1 MSPIAILRSQFQRV
15 PLGLV
20 VAETYAALQAD
31 MATGAIKPR
40 TLEEFEE
47 VAGHIDVF
55 FDDDQLVATV
65 GVLPYGE
72 YGELSMLWVA
82 PCYRQL
88 HLAQKLIAHAF
99 YLAALRSH
107 QFLFACTVVPRVRQ
121 VFLLAG
127 FDEVSPACVPTAK
140 WVNYPI
146 DRNPWV
152 FLRSSQHFYTQQSL
166 CGECFGS
173 GWEWVNRW
181 EQDWCSSCLGSGTH

>member
-1 MSPIAILRSQFQRV
+1 MSPIAILRRQFQRV
-15 PLGLV
+15 PLGFV

-47 VAGHIDVF
+47 IAGHVDVF

-72 YGELSMLWVA
+72 YGELSMFWVA

-88 HLAQKLIAHAF
+88 HLSQKLIAHAF
-99 YLAALRSH
+99 YLAALRSY

-127 FDEVSPACVPTAK
+127 FDEVSPACVPAENGLTIRSVAT
-140 WVNYPI
+140 PGFFF
-146 DRNPWV
+146 NPASISIHGS
-152 FLRSSQHFYTQQSL
+152 RCAENAS
-166 CGECFGS
+166 GADGS
-173 GWEWVNRW
+173 G
-181 EQDWCSSCLGSGTH
+181 